1 LPGCAAAEELAVGPP
16 SRSSHTCAGEQE
28 RSSRNRPPQLGRP
41 CISRRSS
48 SIRRRGGRSGRGGR
62 WAVEQRRVAAASH
75 RRGAPRAP
83 TLEQGRAAMSWCYP
97 STSHTHRIHMA
108 ASDGSEPGRCARRS
122 APLLRAPA
130 TPLAPVPH
138 RRLARGG
145 LPTTA
150 TGSPM
155 SSMRRM
161 SVVPL
166 LRPTSARAGEGG
178 GARRGSEQGRA
189 NDREPLHLPVAE
201 DDEHGMV
208 PKTMRQLEMPSP
220 SPDSPPPDSPRAQA
234 SRGRAAAPLPRLVGP
249 PLPPSCAATMAHGE
263 GKPVGREEQA
273 QGKSCRAGRRCDGVP
288 VDDWRLAP
296 VAGADAP

>member
-1 LPGCAAAEELAVGPP
+1 V
-16 SRSSHTCAGEQE
+16 
-28 RSSRNRPPQLGRP
+28 
-41 CISRRSS
+41 
-48 SIRRRGGRSGRGGR
+48 RGGRR
-62 WAVEQRRVAAASH
+62 
-75 RRGAPRAP
+75 
-83 TLEQGRAAMSWCYP
+83 LYC
-97 STSHTHRIHMA
+97 
-108 ASDGSEPGRCARRS
+108 
-122 APLLRAPA
+122 APLLRPWPQCRTAA
-130 TPLAPVPH
+130 Q
-138 RRLARGG
+138 RGEAA
-145 LPTTA
+145 PTTA
-150 TGSPM
+150 TGSLM

-208 PKTMRQLEMPSP
+208 PKTMRQLEMPPP
-220 SPDSPPPDSPRAQA
+220 SSDSPRAQA
-234 SRGRAAAPLPRLVGP
+234 SRGRAAAPLPCLVGP
-249 PLPPSCAATMAHGE
+249 PLPPSCAAAMAHGE
-263 GKPVGREEQA
+263 GKPVGREEQT